1 MRIELIQEFEQL
13 QQSRANKFAD
23 DLTDRFLSS
32 VNAVNEKVASSLSKR
47 GNMLLMLEKKL
58 NFATLKK
65 LRNKYF
71 KY

>member
-23 DLTDRFLSS
+23 ELTDKFLSS
-32 VNAVNEKVASSLSKR
+32 VDSVNEKITSSLSKR
-47 GNMLLMLEKKL
+47 GKMLFLLEKRL
-58 NFATLKK
+58 NLSTLKRFSK
-65 LRNKYF
+65 KYL